1 VSLRAPER
9 VRLRAP
15 DVRPGSFAG
24 LVLRTGRNSMR
35 HRTTGHAAEM
45 AFFAV
50 LTLVPSTVAVGS
62 ALALTEPLIGE
73 GVVAEAERGAIRAV
87 RTLIGP
93 ELTDAVVGPF
103 VSAQLDQPRG
113 GVALAGLL
121 IAWWLAS
128 HLFAATAHALDVA
141 YGVEDRRRSFK
152 QRLIAL
158 GFALVSVGVVAATV
172 QFMVTGPLGSRGGV
186 AREVGLGDA
195 YMAVWSVVRWPL
207 LLVIVVAFLA
217 CMYRFGPNVRQSFR
231 DCLPGAFVGA
241 LLWIGAAAFFRATAA
256 LGLRGSSGVA
266 NDDPAVHIIGQSVN
280 AVVATVLWA
289 YLASIAILLGGE
301 FNAALRARRSK

>member
-1 VSLRAPER
+1 MSLRAP
-9 VRLRAP
+9 VRAP
-15 DVRPGSFAG
+15 LRVPEARPKSFAG
-24 LVLRTGRNSMR
+24 LLMRVGRNSIR

-50 LTLVPSTVAVGS
+50 LTLVPSTIAVGS
-62 ALALTEPLIGE
+62 VLGLIASVIGE

-93 ELTDAVVGPF
+93 ELTDAVVAPF

-113 GVALAGLL
+113 GVAIGSLL

-141 YGVEDRRRSFK
+141 YGVEDRRRSFL

-158 GFALVSVGVVAATV
+158 GFALVSVGIVAATV

-186 AREVGLGDA
+186 LREIGLGDA
-195 YMAVWSVVRWPL
+195 YMAMWSVVRWPL
-207 LLVIVVAFLA
+207 LLAIVVAFLA
-217 CMYRFGPNVRQSFR
+217 CLYRFGPNVRQSLR
-231 DCLPGAFVGA
+231 DCLPGALVGA

-301 FNAALRARRSK
+301 FNAALRARRSE